1 MKVRPLGE
9 RVVVQPRAKEEVT
22 KSGIILSGAAE
33 ERPEEGTVIAVGTG
47 KLLDNGGRAPMQVS
61 IGDRILFKKY
71 GPDEVK
77 IDNEKLFILEESDI
91 LAVIE

>member
-22 KSGIILSGAAE
+22 KSGIILAGGE
-33 ERPEEGTVIAVGTG
+33 ERPEEGTIIAVGSG
-47 KLLDNGGRAPMQVS
+47 KQLDNGGRAPMQVAV
-61 IGDRILFKKY
+61 GDRILFKKY

-77 IDNEKLFILEESDI
+77 IDGEKLFILEESDI

>member
-22 KSGIILSGAAE
+22 KSGIILASSE
-33 ERPEEGTVIAVGTG
+33 ERPEEGTVIAVGSG
-47 KLLDNGGRAPMQVS
+47 KLLDNGGRAPMQVAV
-61 IGDRILFKKY
+61 GDRILFKKY

-77 IDNEKLFILEESDI
+77 VDGEKLFIIEESDI
-91 LAVIE
+91 LAVIA